1 MVTVLNENWNPEEIY
16 TVYGKLE
23 NGILSNKEG
32 IFRALTYRSF
42 KEQYNGIEGFYNLRY
57 NSDLKCWIIFQGL
70 EI

>member
-1 MVTVLNENWNPEEIY
+1 MDKVLNKDWNPEEIY

-23 NGILSNKEG
+23 NGKISNEKG

-42 KEQYNGIEGFYNLRY
+42 KEQFNGVEGFYNLKY
-57 NSDLKCWIIFQGL
+57 NSDLKCWVVFQGL